1 MEPSR
6 NRPVEIVRA
15 QDVGIEEL
23 WDALPNPTAESMLC
37 AAQFDLEGIANPSCQ
52 PACRVEMQSLVRS
65 RRRRKHQRGSLVRVR
80 LGEGG
85 KYGRFFRYKSKLRV
99 GNRTLRIDK
108 FLADGS
114 CGEAYK
120 AGRAFATHHVASL
133 SLRWDWQCATAAM

>member
-1 MEPSR
+1 MEPVQR
-6 NRPVEIVRA
+6 RVEIVRA

-37 AAQFDLEGIANPSCQ
+37 AAQFNEEGIANPSCQ
-52 PACRVEMQSLVRS
+52 PSCRVEMQSLVRS

-85 KYGRFFRYKSKLRV
+85 NHGRFFRYKSKLRV

-133 SLRWDWQCATAAM
+133 SLRWVWQCATAAM

>member
-6 NRPVEIVRA
+6 NRRVEIVRA

-37 AAQFDLEGIANPSCQ
+37 AAQFTQFNVEGIANPS
-52 PACRVEMQSLVRS
+52 CRVEMQSLVRS

-85 KYGRFFRYKSKLRV
+85 NHGRFFRYKSKLRV

-133 SLRWDWQCATAAM
+133 SLRWVWQCATAAM